1 MNRYQRKR
9 ARYRARAA
17 AWQRRSDAHR
27 IDNILARLA
36 LGTPVFGYRTR
47 SAFGPSFG
55 PPTFLLTSFFDG
67 LRKAIEAVAA
77 ACRTIRIEPTD
88 EVTLIPPPR
97 LVAGQAAKWGKL

>member
-1 MNRYQRKR
+1 MNRYRRKR
-9 ARYRARAA
+9 ARYLARAA
-17 AWQRRSDAHR
+17 AWQRRSDVR
-27 IDNILARLA
+27 NILARLA
-36 LGTPVFGYRTR
+36 LGTPVFGCPTR
-47 SAFGPSFG
+47 AAFGS
-55 PPTFLLTSFFDG
+55 PTFLLTSFFDG